1 MKFEF
6 DPTHFRGYDGSALNS
21 HVIII
26 IIIISI
32 IIIINNLFKV
42 DDKKNL

>member
-26 IIIISI
+26 IIII
-32 IIIINNLFKV
+32 IIIINNLFNV

>member
-6 DPTHFRGYDGSALNS
+6 DLTHFRGYDGSALNS

-26 IIIISI
+26 IIII

>member
-26 IIIISI
+26 IIII